1 MSFSDYLLSHLTR
14 DIGVDLGTANTLVY
28 VKDRG
33 IVINEPSVVAI
44 NTRTDQILAVGH
56 EAQRMVGKTPAH
68 IVATRPLV
76 DGIISDYEV
85 TEKMLR
91 YFIDKVH
98 KETHALLPRPRVV
111 IAIPTEVT
119 EVERK
124 AVEDVVRSAGARR
137 VYLIEE
143 PMAAAIGTR
152 LAVQEPTANMIVDIG
167 GGTTEIAVISLGGIV
182 AARSMRMAGDEF
194 NRNIVQY
201 AREQFNLLV
210 GERVAEEIKM
220 QIGSAAPL
228 KEPLETTM
236 RGRDL
241 VSGLPREV
249 MVTDAQIRQAT
260 SRSLKTMI
268 ENIKSILEITPAELV
283 ADIYERGIVL
293 TGGGALMKNID
304 VAIAEATQIPVRIA
318 DDPLTCVVRG
328 TGILLENLSL
338 LEDVMVPSSTEVQYA
353 SR

>member
-1 MSFSDYLLSHLTR
+1 MPNNL
-14 DIGVDLGTANTLVY
+14 
-28 VKDRG
+28 
-33 IVINEPSVVAI
+33 
-44 NTRTDQILAVGH
+44 
-56 EAQRMVGKTPAH
+56 
-68 IVATRPLV
+68 
-76 DGIISDYEV
+76 
-85 TEKMLR
+85 
-91 YFIDKVH
+91 IDKVH
-98 KETHALLPRPRVV
+98 KETFAVLPRPRVV

-124 AVEDVVRSAGARR
+124 AVEDVVRSAGARA

-182 AARSMRMAGDEF
+182 AAKSLRMAGDEL
-194 NRNIVQY
+194 NRNLVTY
-201 AREQFNLLV
+201 AREQFNLLI

-249 MVTDAQIRQAT
+249 TISDTQVRQAL
-260 SRSLKTMI
+260 SRSLKTMVDH
-268 ENIKSILEITPAELV
+268 IKAILEVTPAELV

-293 TGGGALMKNID
+293 TGGGALLKNID

-328 TGILLENLSL
+328 AGVLLENLAL
-338 LEDVMVPSSTEVQYA
+338 LEDVMVPSSNEVQYA
-353 SR
+353 PR

>member
-1 MSFSDYLLSHLTR
+1 MNVWDYFLSRISR
-14 DIGVDLGTANTLVY
+14 DIGIDLGTANTLVY

-33 IVINEPSVVAI
+33 ILVNEPSVVAV
-44 NTRTDQILAVGH
+44 NTRTDQVLAVGH

-68 IVATRPLV
+68 IITTRPLV

-85 TEKMLR
+85 TEKMLH

-98 KETHALLPRPRVV
+98 KETYALLPRPRVV

-124 AVEDVVRSAGARR
+124 AVEDVARAAGARS

-152 LAVQEPTANMIVDIG
+152 LAVQEPTANMVVDIG

-182 AARSMRMAGDEF
+182 TAKSLRLAGDEL

-201 AREQFNLLV
+201 ARDQFNLLV
-210 GERVAEEIKM
+210 GERVAEEIKI

-228 KEPLETTM
+228 KDGLETTM

-241 VSGLPREV
+241 LTGLPKEV
-249 MVTDAQIRQAT
+249 MISDSQVRHAMN
-260 SRSLKTMI
+260 RSLKMMI
-268 ENIKSILEITPAELV
+268 ESIKGILEITPAELV

-293 TGGGALMKNID
+293 SGGGALLRNID
-304 VAIAEATQIPVRIA
+304 IAIADATQIPVRIA

-328 TGILLENLSL
+328 TGILLDNFAL
-338 LEDVMVPSSTEVQYA
+338 LEDVMIPSANEVQYA
-353 SR
+353 KL

>member
-1 MSFSDYLLSHLTR
+1 MGFTDYFLSHLTR
-14 DIGVDLGTANTLVY
+14 DIGIDLGTANTLVY

-33 IVINEPSVVAI
+33 IVINEPSVVAV

-98 KETHALLPRPRVV
+98 KETHAVLPRPRVV

-124 AVEDVVRSAGARR
+124 AVEDVVRATGARR

-182 AARSMRMAGDEF
+182 AARSLRLAGDEF

-249 MVTDAQIRQAT
+249 IVSDTQIRQAI
-260 SRSLKTMI
+260 SRAVKSMI
-268 ENIKSILEITPAELV
+268 DAIKLILEVTPAELV

-304 VAIAEATQIPVRIA
+304 VAIAEATQIPVRVA

-328 TGILLENLSL
+328 TGILLENISL